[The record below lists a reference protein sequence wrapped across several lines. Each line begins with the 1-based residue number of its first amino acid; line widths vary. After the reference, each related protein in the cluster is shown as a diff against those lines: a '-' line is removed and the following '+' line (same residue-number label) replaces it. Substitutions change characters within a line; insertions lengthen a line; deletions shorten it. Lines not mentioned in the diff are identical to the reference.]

1 MAEIVD
7 QPAIRQAI
15 IDLADD
21 IVVTLDESG
30 RVTSFNA
37 AAERAFGH
45 TADEASSMNVEALFP
60 ALSGPLSESVPRGRR
75 GGIKALHRD
84 GTTFAVELRQQRIP
98 KPRETRSYWSFG
110 GCRISSSACVKATNV
125 SRPSSTTP
133 RPSST

>member
-1 MAEIVD
+1 MRKATTAEIVD

-45 TADEASSMNVEALFP
+45 RSDEAADLNVRALFP
-60 ALSGPLSESVPRGRR
+60 LPFDTPLRV
-75 GGIKALHRD
+75 
-84 GTTFAVELRQQRIP
+84 
-98 KPRETRSYWSFG
+98 
-110 GCRISSSACVKATNV
+110 
-125 SRPSSTTP
+125 
-133 RPSST
+133 